1 MNRKWIVFSVLSIFT
16 SCENKDINPA
26 PTTLVGKWR
35 LIEVLADP
43 GDGSGVF
50 TKVTSDRTIS
60 FLSDSTF
67 TSNSPMCL
75 MGIASGQSSK
85 GIYFPKNGTIS
96 PADCQIKQ
104 FTIRF
109 KIEESNLIL
118 SYPCI
123 EACSEK
129 YIKELVTQ

>member
-1 MNRKWIVFSVLSIFT
+1 MHRKWIVFSVLSIFT

-26 PTTLVGKWR
+26 ATTLVGKWR

-85 GIYFPKNGTIS
+85 GIYSPKNGTIS

-109 KIEESNLIL
+109 KIEESYLIL